1 MNGKVIGVI
10 VGLAV
15 LGAVLFSLRSSM
27 GTSEMATAPIELDIA
42 DMNQL
47 ASMAPGVHRGND
59 DAPITILE
67 FADFQCPGCMAFA
80 GTVKP
85 QLDVGYIDTGAVKF
99 SFYDFPLTSIHP
111 HAFLAARAGRCAED
125 QGLFWEYHDELFR
138 NQSSWSFSA
147 SPPVGA
153 FEDYAAAVGADQR
166 AFGQCLRSDR
176 FADVVTANIQ
186 LGQGLG
192 VTGTPTVLVTRG
204 EGEVHQV
211 QAPTIP
217 EMFTEIQ
224 RLVAELQGEIAGET
238 AEATGD
244 AG

>member
-15 LGAVLFSLRSSM
+15 LGAVLFSMRSSA
-27 GTSEMATAPIELDIA
+27 GTGDMATAPVELDIT

-47 ASMAPGVHRGND
+47 ASMAPGVHRGNE

-67 FADFQCPGCMAFA
+67 FADFQCPGCGAFA

-85 QLDVGYIDTGAVKF
+85 QLDVGYVDTGDVKF

-125 QGLFWEYHDELFR
+125 QGMFWEYHDELFR

-153 FEDYAAAVGADQR
+153 FEDYAAAVGVDQR
-166 AFGQCLRSDR
+166 EFSQCLRSDR
-176 FADVVTANIQ
+176 YADVVTANMQ

-204 EGEVHQV
+204 EGQVHQV

-217 EMFTEIQ
+217 EMFMEIQ
-224 RLVAELQGEIAGET
+224 RLVAQLQGEIA
-238 AEATGD
+238 AEAGGD
-244 AG
+244 AGDAG

>member
-1 MNGKVIGVI
+1 MNGKIIGVV
-10 VGLAV
+10 VGLAI
-15 LGAVLFSLRSSM
+15 LGAIVFSMRSSG
-27 GTSEMATAPIELDIA
+27 GTADMAIAPVELEIN

-47 ASMAPGVHRGND
+47 ASMAPGVHAGSD

-67 FADFQCPGCMAFA
+67 FADFQCPGCMAFS

-85 QLDVGYIDTGAVKF
+85 QLEVGYIDTGIAKF

-111 HAFLAARAGRCAED
+111 HAFLAARAARCAES
-125 QGLFWEYHDELFR
+125 QGMFWEYHDELFR
-138 NQSSWSFSA
+138 NQSAWSFSA

-153 FEDYAAAVGADQR
+153 FEDYAATVGLDQG
-166 AFGQCLRSDR
+166 AFRSCLRSDA
-176 FADVVTANIQ
+176 FADVVTANMQ

-204 EGEVHQV
+204 DGQVHRVSAPSIGE
-211 QAPTIP
+211 
-217 EMFTEIQ
+217 MYLEIQ
-224 RLVAELQGEIAGET
+224 ALVAQLQAEIAAESTAGE
-238 AEATGD
+238 